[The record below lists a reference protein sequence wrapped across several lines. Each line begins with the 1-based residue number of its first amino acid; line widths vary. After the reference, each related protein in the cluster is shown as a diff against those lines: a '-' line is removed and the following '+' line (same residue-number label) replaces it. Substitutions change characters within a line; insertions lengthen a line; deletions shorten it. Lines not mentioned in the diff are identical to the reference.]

1 MMKWAIK
8 IIFFFDQT
16 IFLCMLNSLD
26 ILRMKYDEV
35 KHEVIFVQQFLDA
48 VASLALG
55 YECQSVITLFNKKHI

>member
-1 MMKWAIK
+1 
-8 IIFFFDQT
+8 
-16 IFLCMLNSLD
+16 MLNSLD

-55 YECQSVITLFNKKHI
+55 HDCPSVLKVENTNGIRVLPSTASKDIRSC

>member
-1 MMKWAIK
+1 
-8 IIFFFDQT
+8 
-16 IFLCMLNSLD
+16 MLNSLD

-55 YECQSVITLFNKKHI
+55 YECQSVITLFNKEHII